1 MFNTNHKFNIHCN
14 PLIELCGKCC
24 FVVAVVGS
32 LVHRHIGTVVAAI
45 GTQIDFNYHL
55 ITRMSLRHLHTAC
68 SAFST
73 YAICTFSYLCCIIT
87 FPLHNAHLQLPPT
100 PTRSMHGQI
109 IATFAFN
116 YYYPVRF
123 PFFSLYFFFSVAFL
137 QITLALVPTS
147 MACLSH
153 TINTFVCARA
163 TFHFSI

>member
-73 YAICTFSYLCCIIT
+73 YAICTFSYLCCIINT
-87 FPLHNAHLQLPPT
+87 NTKHARTNYRYLRFQLLLPC
-100 PTRSMHGQI
+100 SLS
-109 IATFAFN
+109 
-116 YYYPVRF
+116 
-123 PFFSLYFFFSVAFL
+123 FFSLYFFFQRSLF
-137 QITLALVPTS
+137 T
-147 MACLSH
+147 
-153 TINTFVCARA
+153 N
-163 TFHFSI
+163 HFSTCAYFYGVFIAHY